1 MKPVPAET
9 AASRTRIIAHRG
21 DCENHPEMTM
31 PAFES
36 ALALGADGIECD
48 VRLSS
53 CGTVMCIHD
62 PVVNRVS
69 NGSGRV
75 SAMSFAELDR
85 LNFGTP
91 VDPQP
96 PLRLD
101 DLLELISG
109 HPDRELFIE
118 TKHPLRFGRE
128 LEEQVALRLRY
139 FGLLDDPRIRV
150 ISFSTLSILRMRSL
164 APEIP
169 RIHLRRDRCPIYDPV
184 VHVRGSVAGWGV
196 SVGRARQDPSRI
208 GHRGLPGYMWT
219 VDDPEDMTW
228 AAAHGVRWMATNRP
242 GTALRILGR

>member
-1 MKPVPAET
+1 MEPVTDEAPAPG
-9 AASRTRIIAHRG
+9 TRIIAHRG

-36 ALALGADGIECD
+36 ALELGADGVECD

-69 NGSGRV
+69 DGSGRV
-75 SAMSFAELDR
+75 SALSLAELSR

-101 DLLELISG
+101 DLLELISAYPG
-109 HPDRELFIE
+109 RELFIE

-128 LEEQVALRLRY
+128 LEEQVTLRLRY
-139 FGLLDDPRIRV
+139 FGLLDDPRIRI
-150 ISFSTLSILRMRSL
+150 ISFSALSILRMRQL
-164 APEIP
+164 APAVP
-169 RIHLRRDRCPIYDPV
+169 RIHLCRDRCPVYDPV
-184 VHVRGSVAGWGV
+184 VDARGAVSGWGI
-196 SVGRARQDPSRI
+196 SVGRARENSSRI
-208 GHRGLPGYMWT
+208 GYRGLPGYMWT
-219 VDDPEDMTW
+219 VDDPADMAW
-228 AAAHGVRWMATNRP
+228 AADHGVRWMATNRP
-242 GTALRILGR
+242 GTARRVLGR

>member
-1 MKPVPAET
+1 MPHQSS
-9 AASRTRIIAHRG
+9 AARTRIIAHRG

-36 ALALGADGIECD
+36 ALELGADGIECD

-75 SAMSFAELDR
+75 SGMSLTELRR

-96 PLRLD
+96 PVQLD
-101 DLLELISG
+101 DLLELIAAYPG
-109 HPDRELFIE
+109 RELFIE

-128 LEEQVALRLRY
+128 LEEQVTLRLRY
-139 FGLLDDPRIRV
+139 FGLINDPRIRI
-150 ISFSTLSILRMRSL
+150 ISFSPLSILRMRKL
-164 APEIP
+164 APTIP
-169 RIHLRRDRCPIYDPV
+169 RIHLRRDRCPVYDPV
-184 VHVRGSVAGWGV
+184 VHARGAVSGWGI
-196 SVGRARQDPSRI
+196 SVGRAREKPSRI
-208 GHRGLPGYMWT
+208 RYRGLPGYMWT
-219 VDDPEDMTW
+219 VDDPADMAW
-228 AAAHGVRWMATNRP
+228 AASHGVRWMATNRP
-242 GTALRILGR
+242 GTARRVLGR